1 MGPCEEMS
9 TFVRVVEAGSFTAA
23 AERMELVKSAVSR
36 RISDLE
42 ARLGIQLFHRTTRR
56 LTLTDTGRGFY
67 ERCVRV
73 LADLEEAEQ
82 SAAQAHGA
90 LHGRLRMAVPLAFG
104 LRHLAPALVDFAR
117 QHPQVAF
124 DLDFNDRRVDL
135 IEDGFDLALRIG
147 KLEDS
152 TLVARRLAPIH
163 TVLCASPEYL
173 AAHGTPG
180 SPDDLARHALLGY
193 TNVADPDL
201 LTCWDADGM
210 RHRVRAPL
218 VLRAN
223 SGDFLLE
230 AAIGGKGL
238 VLSPTFIAWEALER
252 GALVP
257 VLTEFSWPRSA
268 AYAIYPPTRFLSQR
282 VRVLV
287 DFLAERFAGTPY
299 WDAACE
305 KSGARPAGD

>member
-1 MGPCEEMS
+1 MS

-82 SAAQAHGA
+82 SASQAHGA

-117 QHPQVAF
+117 QHPRVEF

-152 TLVARRLAPIH
+152 TLMARRLAPIN

-180 SPDDLARHALLGY
+180 SPDELARHALLGY

-201 LTCWDADGM
+201 LTCWDAGGT
-210 RHRVRAPL
+210 RHRVRVPL

-238 VLSPTFIAWEALER
+238 VLSPTFIAWEAVAR
-252 GALVP
+252 GDVVP

-268 AYAIYPPTRFLSQR
+268 AYAVYPPTRFLSQR

-305 KSGARPAGD
+305 KSAARPPGD